1 MSAQVNI
8 SGFALRP
15 KPSVMRDLG
24 AERAPGYTVRM
35 DDNIASNSNAGAAMD
50 RRIERPHAA
59 RRKWII
65 RGSLALLAIV
75 GAAALYWVIPG
86 SDTLRIDSEA
96 IRTGT
101 VERAPFQDYVPL
113 RAEVVPLD
121 TVYITAVQG
130 GQVDR
135 VIASD
140 GGLIARG
147 QPLAQLTNPAL
158 ELEVASRSADIAG
171 QLSNISGQRLSV
183 QRNRLDSDQDV
194 AAARN
199 ALLKVEHDYRVK
211 KFLFDKDIVNEA
223 ALEPLENELAFQRE
237 QVDALQ
243 ESRSQERAVIADQVA
258 RIGDTAGQLRASLA
272 MVRGS
277 LSALTL
283 RAPVAGRLTAFALQP
298 GQAVNP
304 GDPIGQIDSEG
315 AWKLKAEVDQ
325 FYLGRTTTGQTALAE
340 IDGRVF
346 QLTVTKVL
354 PQVTDGR
361 FVVEFGFNG
370 DVPSGINRGQTLDVR
385 LILGADKPAIVAP
398 TGGWIDAG
406 GGTAFVLSKDGSRAI
421 RRAIATDRRNPEQ
434 VEITSGLA
442 PGERIITTA
451 IGDYT
456 PYQTLIVR

>member
-1 MSAQVNI
+1 MSAQANMG
-8 SGFALRP
+8 SFALRL
-15 KPSVMRDLG
+15 KPFFVSGLG
-24 AERAPGYTVRM
+24 ADRARGYTVRM
-35 DDNIASNSNAGAAMD
+35 NDSAVSNDSLGAGMD
-50 RRIERPHAA
+50 RRIERPHAR
-59 RRKWII
+59 RRKWIV
-65 RGSLALLAIV
+65 RGALAVLAVAI
-75 GAAALYWVIPG
+75 AAALYWFVPG
-86 SDTLRIDSEA
+86 SNTLSIDSEA

-135 VIASD
+135 VIAGD
-140 GGLIARG
+140 GALIARG

-171 QLSNISGQRLSV
+171 QLSNISGQRLNV
-183 QRNRLDSDQDV
+183 QRTRLDSDQGL

-199 ALLKVEHDYRVK
+199 ALLKAERDYRVK
-211 KFLFDKDIVNEA
+211 KILFDKNIVNEA

-237 QVDALQ
+237 QVDTLRN
-243 ESRSQERAVIADQVA
+243 SRSQERAVIADQVA
-258 RIGDTAGQLRASLA
+258 RIGDTASQLRASLA

-277 LSALTL
+277 LDALTL
-283 RAPVAGRLTAFALQP
+283 RAPVTGRLTAFTLQP
-298 GQAVNP
+298 GQAVKS

-325 FYLGRTTTGQTALAE
+325 FYLARTSTGQTARAE
-340 IDGRVF
+340 IGGRIY

-361 FVVEFGFNG
+361 FVVEFGFDG

-398 TGGWIDAG
+398 TGGWTDAG
-406 GGTAFVLSKDGSRAI
+406 GGTVFVLNKAGSRAV
-421 RRAIATDRRNPEQ
+421 RRAIVTGRRNPEQ

-456 PYQTLIVR
+456 AYQTLIVR